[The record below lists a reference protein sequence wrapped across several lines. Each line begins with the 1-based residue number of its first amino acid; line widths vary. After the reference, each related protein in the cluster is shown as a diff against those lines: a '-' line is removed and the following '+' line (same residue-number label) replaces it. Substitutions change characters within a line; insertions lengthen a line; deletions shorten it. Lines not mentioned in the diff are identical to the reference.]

1 LTFIKTAVDDPGY
14 PGVIPREEAEMQLC
28 EILVH
33 LDPSPRAQARL
44 DIAAS
49 LARQHGAHLT
59 ALQVI
64 DVAIPVMAMADGGG
78 GGAVIAELMEQ
89 MRQSALAAGVNLKA
103 AFEAALAREG
113 IMGEWRQVEGTTP
126 EILALHGRY
135 ADLLVLGQDDPESDS
150 ADLLETVLFDSGRP
164 VLAIPFAGNFKSIG
178 KRVLV
183 GWNASR
189 EATRALH
196 DALPLIAK
204 AENTTVFLANPK
216 RGLGAHGEEP
226 GADIARHLARH
237 GLKVEVAKAVAD
249 DVADSA
255 LLLNH
260 ASDMGA
266 DLLVMGAYGHSRL
279 REFIL
284 GGVTRSL
291 LREMTIPVLLSH

>member
-1 LTFIKTAVDDPGY
+1 MK
-14 PGVIPREEAEMQLC
+14 LC
-28 EILVH
+28 DILVH
-33 LDPSPRAQARL
+33 VDASPRAQMRL
-44 DIAAS
+44 DVAAA

-64 DVAIPVMAMADGGG
+64 DVAVPVMAMADGGG

-89 MRQSALAAGVNLKA
+89 MRQSALVAGVKLKA
-103 AFEAALAREG
+103 AFETALAREG

-126 EILALHGRY
+126 EILAPQGRY
-135 ADLLVLGQDDPESDS
+135 ADLLVMGQDDPESDN

-164 VLAIPFAGNFKSIG
+164 VLAIPFAGSFKTIG

-204 AENTTVFLANPK
+204 AETATVFLANPK

-237 GLKVEVAKAVAD
+237 GLKVEVAKAIAD
-249 DVADSA
+249 DVPDSA

-260 ASDMGA
+260 ASDIGA

-291 LREMTIPVLLSH
+291 LREMTVPVLLSH

>member
-1 LTFIKTAVDDPGY
+1 MK
-14 PGVIPREEAEMQLC
+14 LC

-33 LDPSPRAQARL
+33 LDQSPRAEARL

-78 GGAVIAELMEQ
+78 GGAAIAELMEQ
-89 MRQSALAAGVNLKA
+89 MRQSALAAGVKLKA

-113 IMGEWRQVEGTTP
+113 IMGEWRQVEGATP

-135 ADLLVLGQDDPESDS
+135 ADLLVLGQDDPESNS

-237 GLKVEVAKAVAD
+237 GLKVEVAKAVAE

>member
-1 LTFIKTAVDDPGY
+1 MK
-14 PGVIPREEAEMQLC
+14 LC
-28 EILVH
+28 DILVH
-33 LDPSPRAQARL
+33 VDQSPRAQMRL
-44 DIAAS
+44 DIAAD

-64 DVAIPVMAMADGGG
+64 DVAMPVMALGDGG

-89 MRQSALAAGVNLKA
+89 MRQSALVAGVKLKV
-103 AFEAALAREG
+103 AFEAALARDG
-113 IMGEWRQVEGTTP
+113 IMGEWRQVEGTTR

-150 ADLLETVLFDSGRP
+150 AGLLEAVVFDSGRP
-164 VLAIPFAGNFKSIG
+164 VLAIPFAGSFKTIG

-189 EATRALH
+189 EASRALH

-204 AENTTVFLANPK
+204 AETATVFLANPT
-216 RGLGAHGEEP
+216 RGLDGHGEEP
-226 GADIARHLARH
+226 GADIARHMVRH
-237 GLKVEVAKAVAD
+237 GLKVEVAKVIAD
-249 DVADSA
+249 DVPDSA

-284 GGVTRSL
+284 GGMTRSL
-291 LREMTIPVLLSH
+291 LREMTVPVLLSH

>member
-1 LTFIKTAVDDPGY
+1 MK
-14 PGVIPREEAEMQLC
+14 LC
-28 EILVH
+28 DILVH
-33 LDPSPRAQARL
+33 VDQSPRAQMRL
-44 DIAAS
+44 DIAAE

-64 DVAIPVMAMADGGG
+64 DVAMPVMALGDGG

-89 MRQSALAAGVNLKA
+89 MRQSALTAGVKLKA
-103 AFEAALAREG
+103 AFETALAREG
-113 IMGEWRQVEGTTP
+113 IMGEWRQVEGTTR

-150 ADLLETVLFDSGRP
+150 AGLLEAVVFDSGRP
-164 VLAIPFAGNFKSIG
+164 VLAIPFAGTFKTVG

-189 EATRALH
+189 EASRALH

-204 AENTTVFLANPK
+204 AETATVFLANPT
-216 RGLGAHGEEP
+216 RGLDGHGEEP
-226 GADIARHLARH
+226 GADIARHMVRH
-237 GLKVEVAKAVAD
+237 GLKVEVAKVIAD
-249 DVADSA
+249 DVPDSA

-284 GGVTRSL
+284 GGMTRSL
-291 LREMTIPVLLSH
+291 LREMTVPVLLSH

>member
-1 LTFIKTAVDDPGY
+1 MK
-14 PGVIPREEAEMQLC
+14 LC
-28 EILVH
+28 DILVH
-33 LDPSPRAQARL
+33 VDASPRAQMRL
-44 DIAAS
+44 DVAAA

-64 DVAIPVMAMADGGG
+64 DVAVPVMAMADGGG

-89 MRQSALAAGVNLKA
+89 MRQSALVAGVKLKA
-103 AFEAALAREG
+103 AFETALAREG

-126 EILALHGRY
+126 EILALQGRY
-135 ADLLVLGQDDPESDS
+135 ADLLVMGQDDPESDN

-164 VLAIPFAGNFKSIG
+164 VLAIPFAGSFKTIG

-204 AENTTVFLANPK
+204 AETATVFLANPK

-237 GLKVEVAKAVAD
+237 GLKVEVAKAIAD
-249 DVADSA
+249 DVPDSA

-260 ASDMGA
+260 ASDIGA

-291 LREMTIPVLLSH
+291 LREMTVPVLLSH

>member
-1 LTFIKTAVDDPGY
+1 MK
-14 PGVIPREEAEMQLC
+14 LC
-28 EILVH
+28 DILVH
-33 LDPSPRAQARL
+33 IDQSPRALMRL
-44 DIAAS
+44 DIAAE

-64 DVAIPVMAMADGGG
+64 DVALPVMAMGDGG

-89 MRQSALAAGVNLKA
+89 MRQSALAAGVKLKA

-113 IMGEWRQVEGTTP
+113 IMGEWRQVEGTTQ

-150 ADLLETVLFDSGRP
+150 AGLLEAMVFDCGQP
-164 VLAIPFAGNFKSIG
+164 VLAIPFAGSFKTIG

-189 EATRALH
+189 EASRALH

-204 AENTTVFLANPK
+204 AETATVFLANPK
-216 RGLGAHGEEP
+216 RGLGGHGEEP

-237 GLKVEVAKAVAD
+237 GMKVEVAMAIAD
-249 DVADSA
+249 DVPDSA

-291 LREMTIPVLLSH
+291 LREMTVPVLLSH

>member
-1 LTFIKTAVDDPGY
+1 MK
-14 PGVIPREEAEMQLC
+14 LC
-28 EILVH
+28 DILVH
-33 LDPSPRAQARL
+33 IDQSPRALMRL
-44 DIAAS
+44 DIAAE

-64 DVAIPVMAMADGGG
+64 DVALPVMAMGDGG

-89 MRQSALAAGVNLKA
+89 MRQSALAAGVKLKV

-113 IMGEWRQVEGTTP
+113 IMGEWRKVEGTTQ

-150 ADLLETVLFDSGRP
+150 AGLLEAMVFDCGQP
-164 VLAIPFAGNFKSIG
+164 VLAIPFAGSFKTIG

-189 EATRALH
+189 EASRALH

-204 AENTTVFLANPK
+204 AETATVFLANPK
-216 RGLGAHGEEP
+216 RGLGGHGEEP

-237 GLKVEVAKAVAD
+237 GMKVEVAMAIAD
-249 DVADSA
+249 DVPDSA

-284 GGVTRSL
+284 GGMTRSL
-291 LREMTIPVLLSH
+291 LREMTVPVLLSH

>member
-1 LTFIKTAVDDPGY
+1 MK
-14 PGVIPREEAEMQLC
+14 LC
-28 EILVH
+28 DILVH
-33 LDPSPRAQARL
+33 IDQSPRAQMRL
-44 DIAAS
+44 DIAAE

-64 DVAIPVMAMADGGG
+64 DVAMPVMALGDGG

-89 MRQSALAAGVNLKA
+89 MRQSALVAGVKLKV
-103 AFEAALAREG
+103 AFEAALARDG
-113 IMGEWRQVEGTTP
+113 IMGEWRQVEGTTR

-150 ADLLETVLFDSGRP
+150 AGLLEAVVFDSGRP
-164 VLAIPFAGNFKSIG
+164 VLAIPFAGSFKTIG

-189 EATRALH
+189 EASRALH

-204 AENTTVFLANPK
+204 AETATVFLANPT
-216 RGLGAHGEEP
+216 RGLDGHGEEP
-226 GADIARHLARH
+226 GADIARHMVRH
-237 GLKVEVAKAVAD
+237 GLKVEVAKVIAD
-249 DVADSA
+249 DVPDSA

-284 GGVTRSL
+284 GGMTRSL
-291 LREMTIPVLLSH
+291 LREMTVPVLLSH

>member
-1 LTFIKTAVDDPGY
+1 
-14 PGVIPREEAEMQLC
+14 
-28 EILVH
+28 
-33 LDPSPRAQARL
+33 
-44 DIAAS
+44 
-49 LARQHGAHLT
+49 
-59 ALQVI
+59 
-64 DVAIPVMAMADGGG
+64 
-78 GGAVIAELMEQ
+78 
-89 MRQSALAAGVNLKA
+89 
-103 AFEAALAREG
+103 
-113 IMGEWRQVEGTTP
+113 
-126 EILALHGRY
+126 
-135 ADLLVLGQDDPESDS
+135 DS
-150 ADLLETVLFDSGRP
+150 AGLLERVLFDSGRP

-237 GLKVEVAKAVAD
+237 GLKVEVTKAVAE

-291 LREMTIPVLLSH
+291 LREMTVPVLLSH

>member
-1 LTFIKTAVDDPGY
+1 MK
-14 PGVIPREEAEMQLC
+14 LC
-28 EILVH
+28 DILVH
-33 LDPSPRAQARL
+33 IDQSPRAQMRL
-44 DIAAS
+44 DIAAE

-64 DVAIPVMAMADGGG
+64 DVAMPVMALGDGG

-89 MRQSALAAGVNLKA
+89 MRQSALVAGMKLKA
-103 AFEAALAREG
+103 AFEAALARDG
-113 IMGEWRQVEGTTP
+113 IMGEWRQVEGTTR

-135 ADLLVLGQDDPESDS
+135 ADLLVLGQDDPESDN
-150 ADLLETVLFDSGRP
+150 AGLLEAVVFDSGRP
-164 VLAIPFAGNFKSIG
+164 VLAIPFAGSFKTIG

-189 EATRALH
+189 EASRALH

-204 AENTTVFLANPK
+204 AETATVFLANPT
-216 RGLGAHGEEP
+216 RGLDGHGEEP
-226 GADIARHLARH
+226 GADIARHMVRH
-237 GLKVEVAKAVAD
+237 GLKVEVAKVIAND
-249 DVADSA
+249 LPDSA

-284 GGVTRSL
+284 GGMTRSL
-291 LREMTIPVLLSH
+291 LREMTVPVLLSH

>member
-1 LTFIKTAVDDPGY
+1 MK
-14 PGVIPREEAEMQLC
+14 LC
-28 EILVH
+28 DILVH
-33 LDPSPRAQARL
+33 LDASPRARIRL
-44 DIAAS
+44 DLAVA
-49 LARQHGAHLT
+49 LARQHRAHLT
-59 ALQVI
+59 ALHVI
-64 DVAIPVMAMADGGG
+64 DVALPVMAMGDG

-89 MRQSALAAGVNLKA
+89 MRQTALKA
-103 AFEAALAREG
+103 GAQLQAAFQEAIRREG
-113 IMGEWRQVEGTTP
+113 IMGEWRQVEGSAA
-126 EILALHGRY
+126 ELVALHGRY
-135 ADLLVLGQDDPESDS
+135 ADLLVLGQDDPESDH
-150 ADLLETVLFDSGRP
+150 AGLLEAVLFDSGRP
-164 VLAIPFAGNFKSIG
+164 VLAIPFASTFPQIG
-178 KRVLV
+178 RRVLV

-189 EATRALH
+189 EASRAVH
-196 DALPLIAK
+196 DALPLLAK
-204 AENTTVFLANPK
+204 AESACVFLANPK

-291 LREMTIPVLLSH
+291 LREMTVPVLLSH

>member
-1 LTFIKTAVDDPGY
+1 MK
-14 PGVIPREEAEMQLC
+14 LC

-33 LDPSPRAQARL
+33 LDQSPRAQARL

-49 LARQHGAHLT
+49 LTRQHGAHLT
-59 ALQVI
+59 ALHVI
-64 DVAIPVMAMADGGG
+64 DVAVPVMAMGDGGG

-89 MRQSALAAGVNLKA
+89 MRQSALTAGVKLKA

-126 EILALHGRY
+126 EILGLHGRY
-135 ADLLVLGQDDPESDS
+135 ADLLVLGQDDPEGDNRG
-150 ADLLETVLFDSGRP
+150 LLEAALFDSGRP

-189 EATRALH
+189 EARRALH

-204 AENTTVFLANPK
+204 ADTTTVFLANPK
-216 RGLGAHGEEP
+216 RGLAAHGEEP

-237 GLKVEVAKAVAD
+237 GLKVEVAKAMAD
-249 DVADSA
+249 DVSDSA

>member
-1 LTFIKTAVDDPGY
+1 MK
-14 PGVIPREEAEMQLC
+14 LC
-28 EILVH
+28 DILVH
-33 LDPSPRAQARL
+33 VDQSPRAQMRL
-44 DIAAS
+44 DIAAE

-64 DVAIPVMAMADGGG
+64 DVAMPVMALGDGG

-89 MRQSALAAGVNLKA
+89 MRQSALVAGVKLKA
-103 AFEAALAREG
+103 AFEAALARDG
-113 IMGEWRQVEGTTP
+113 IMGEWRQVEGTTR

-150 ADLLETVLFDSGRP
+150 AGLLEAVVFDSGRP
-164 VLAIPFAGNFKSIG
+164 VLAIPFAGSFKTIG

-189 EATRALH
+189 EASRALH

-204 AENTTVFLANPK
+204 AETATVFLANPT
-216 RGLGAHGEEP
+216 RGLDGHGEEP
-226 GADIARHLARH
+226 GADIARHMVRH
-237 GLKVEVAKAVAD
+237 GLKVEVAKVIAD
-249 DVADSA
+249 DVPDSA

-284 GGVTRSL
+284 GGMTRSL
-291 LREMTIPVLLSH
+291 LREMTVPVLLSH

>member
-1 LTFIKTAVDDPGY
+1 MK
-14 PGVIPREEAEMQLC
+14 LC
-28 EILVH
+28 DILVH
-33 LDPSPRAQARL
+33 VDQSPRAQMRL
-44 DIAAS
+44 DIAAE

-64 DVAIPVMAMADGGG
+64 DVAMPVMALGDGG

-89 MRQSALAAGVNLKA
+89 MRQSALTAGVKLKA
-103 AFEAALAREG
+103 AFETALAREG
-113 IMGEWRQVEGTTP
+113 IMGEWRQVEGTTR

-150 ADLLETVLFDSGRP
+150 AGLLEAVVFDSGRP
-164 VLAIPFAGNFKSIG
+164 VLAIPFAGSFKTIG

-189 EATRALH
+189 EASRALH

-204 AENTTVFLANPK
+204 AETATVFLANPT
-216 RGLGAHGEEP
+216 RGLDGHGEEP
-226 GADIARHLARH
+226 GADIARHMVRH
-237 GLKVEVAKAVAD
+237 GLKVEVAKVIAD
-249 DVADSA
+249 DVPDSA

-284 GGVTRSL
+284 GGMTRSL
-291 LREMTIPVLLSH
+291 LREMTVPVLLSH

>member
-1 LTFIKTAVDDPGY
+1 MK
-14 PGVIPREEAEMQLC
+14 LC
-28 EILVH
+28 DILVH
-33 LDPSPRAQARL
+33 VDQSPRAQMRL
-44 DIAAS
+44 DIAAE

-64 DVAIPVMAMADGGG
+64 DVAMPVMALGDGG

-89 MRQSALAAGVNLKA
+89 MRQSALVAGVKLKA
-103 AFEAALAREG
+103 AFEAALARDG
-113 IMGEWRQVEGTTP
+113 IMGEWRQVEGTTR

-150 ADLLETVLFDSGRP
+150 AGLLEAVVFDSGRP
-164 VLAIPFAGNFKSIG
+164 VLAIPFAGTFKTIG

-189 EATRALH
+189 EASRALH

-204 AENTTVFLANPK
+204 AETATVFLANPT
-216 RGLGAHGEEP
+216 RGLDGHGEEP
-226 GADIARHLARH
+226 GADIARHMVRH
-237 GLKVEVAKAVAD
+237 GLKVEVAKVIAK
-249 DVADSA
+249 DVPDSA

-284 GGVTRSL
+284 GGMTRSL
-291 LREMTIPVLLSH
+291 LREMTVPVLLSH

>member
-1 LTFIKTAVDDPGY
+1 MK
-14 PGVIPREEAEMQLC
+14 LC
-28 EILVH
+28 DILVH
-33 LDPSPRAQARL
+33 LDTLPQARIRL
-44 DIAAS
+44 DSAIA

-64 DVAIPVMAMADGGG
+64 DVAVPVMAMGDGGG

-89 MRQSALAAGVNLKA
+89 MRQSALVAGQKLKA

-113 IMGEWRQVEGTTP
+113 VMGEWRQVEGTTP

-135 ADLLVLGQDDPESDS
+135 ADLLVLGQDDPESDH
-150 ADLLETVLFDSGRP
+150 AGLLEAVLFDSGRP
-164 VLAIPFAGNFKSIG
+164 VLAIPFAGQFKSIG

-189 EATRALH
+189 EASRAVH
-196 DALPLIAK
+196 DALPLLAK
-204 AENTTVFLANPK
+204 AESACVFLANPK

-291 LREMTIPVLLSH
+291 LREMTVPVLLSH

>member
-1 LTFIKTAVDDPGY
+1 MK
-14 PGVIPREEAEMQLC
+14 LC
-28 EILVH
+28 DIIVH
-33 LDPSPRAQARL
+33 LDASPRARIRL
-44 DIAAS
+44 DLAVA
-49 LARQHGAHLT
+49 LARQHRAHLT
-59 ALQVI
+59 ALHVI
-64 DVAIPVMAMADGGG
+64 DVALPVMAMGDG

-89 MRQSALAAGVNLKA
+89 MRQTALKA
-103 AFEAALAREG
+103 GAQLQAAFQEAIRREG
-113 IMGEWRQVEGTTP
+113 IMGEWRQVEGSAA
-126 EILALHGRY
+126 ELVALHGCY
-135 ADLLVLGQDDPESDS
+135 ADLLVLGQDDPESDH
-150 ADLLETVLFDSGRP
+150 AGLLEAVLFDSGRP
-164 VLAIPFAGNFKSIG
+164 VLAIPFAGTFPQIG
-178 KRVLV
+178 RRVLV

-189 EATRALH
+189 EASRAVH
-196 DALPLIAK
+196 DALPLLAK
-204 AENTTVFLANPK
+204 AESACVFLANPK

-291 LREMTIPVLLSH
+291 LREMTVPVLLSH

>member
-1 LTFIKTAVDDPGY
+1 MK
-14 PGVIPREEAEMQLC
+14 LC
-28 EILVH
+28 DILVH
-33 LDPSPRAQARL
+33 IDQSPRALMRL
-44 DIAAS
+44 DIAAE

-59 ALQVI
+59 ALQVM
-64 DVAIPVMAMADGGG
+64 DVALPVMAMGDGG
-78 GGAVIAELMEQ
+78 GGAVIAEVMEQ
-89 MRQSALAAGVNLKA
+89 MRQSALAAGVKLKV

-113 IMGEWRQVEGTTP
+113 IMGEWRQVEGTTQ

-135 ADLLVLGQDDPESDS
+135 ADLLVLGQDDPEGDS
-150 ADLLETVLFDSGRP
+150 AGLLEAMVFDCGRP
-164 VLAIPFAGNFKSIG
+164 VLAIPFARSFKTIG

-189 EATRALH
+189 AASRALH

-204 AENTTVFLANPK
+204 AETATVFLANPK
-216 RGLGAHGEEP
+216 RGLGGHGEEP

-237 GLKVEVAKAVAD
+237 GMKVEVAMAIAD
-249 DVADSA
+249 DVPDSA

-284 GGVTRSL
+284 GGMTRSL
-291 LREMTIPVLLSH
+291 LREMTVPVLLSH

>member
-1 LTFIKTAVDDPGY
+1 MK
-14 PGVIPREEAEMQLC
+14 LC
-28 EILVH
+28 DILVH
-33 LDPSPRAQARL
+33 IDQSPRALMRL
-44 DIAAS
+44 DIAAE

-64 DVAIPVMAMADGGG
+64 DVALPVMAMGDGG

-89 MRQSALAAGVNLKA
+89 MRQSALAAGVKLKA

-113 IMGEWRQVEGTTP
+113 IMGEWRQVEGTTQ

-150 ADLLETVLFDSGRP
+150 AGLLEAMVFDCGQP
-164 VLAIPFAGNFKSIG
+164 VLAIPFAGSFKTIG

-189 EATRALH
+189 EASRALH

-204 AENTTVFLANPK
+204 AETATVFLANPK
-216 RGLGAHGEEP
+216 RGLGGHGEES

-237 GLKVEVAKAVAD
+237 GMKVEVAMAIAD
-249 DVADSA
+249 DVPDSA

-284 GGVTRSL
+284 GGMTRSL
-291 LREMTIPVLLSH
+291 LREMTVPVLLSH

>member
-1 LTFIKTAVDDPGY
+1 MK
-14 PGVIPREEAEMQLC
+14 LC

-33 LDPSPRAQARL
+33 LDQSPRAQARL

-59 ALQVI
+59 GLQVI

-89 MRQSALAAGVNLKA
+89 MRQSALAACVKLKA
-103 AFEAALAREG
+103 AFDAALTREG
-113 IMGEWRQVEGTTP
+113 IMGKWRQVEGTTP

-150 ADLLETVLFDSGRP
+150 AGLLEMVLFDSGRP

-196 DALPLIAK
+196 DALPLIAQ
-204 AENTTVFLANPK
+204 AENTTVFLANPN
-216 RGLGAHGEEP
+216 RGLGAHGQEP

-237 GLKVEVAKAVAD
+237 GLKVEVAKAMAD
-249 DVADSA
+249 DVSDSA

-291 LREMTIPVLLSH
+291 LREMTVPVLLSH

>member
-1 LTFIKTAVDDPGY
+1 MK
-14 PGVIPREEAEMQLC
+14 LC
-28 EILVH
+28 DILVH
-33 LDPSPRAQARL
+33 VDASPRAQMRL
-44 DIAAS
+44 EIAAT

-64 DVAIPVMAMADGGG
+64 DVAVPVMAMADGGG

-89 MRQSALAAGVNLKA
+89 MRQSALASGQKLKA
-103 AFEAALAREG
+103 AFEMALAREG
-113 IMGEWRQVEGTTP
+113 IMGEWRQVEGTSP
-126 EILALHGRY
+126 EIVALHGRY
-135 ADLLVLGQDDPESDS
+135 ADLLVMGQDDPESDS
-150 ADLLETVLFDSGRP
+150 AGLLEAVLFDSGRP
-164 VLAIPFAGNFKSIG
+164 VLAIPFAGKFKSIG
-178 KRVLV
+178 KRVLF

-196 DALPLIAK
+196 DALPLITK
-204 AENTTVFLANPK
+204 ADSATVFLANPK
-216 RGLGAHGEEP
+216 RGLDGHGEEP

-237 GLKVEVAKAVAD
+237 GVKVEVAKAMAD
-249 DVADSA
+249 DVPDSS

>member
-1 LTFIKTAVDDPGY
+1 MK
-14 PGVIPREEAEMQLC
+14 LC
-28 EILVH
+28 DILVH
-33 LDPSPRAQARL
+33 IDQSPRALMRL
-44 DIAAS
+44 DIAAE

-64 DVAIPVMAMADGGG
+64 DVALPVMAMGDGG

-89 MRQSALAAGVNLKA
+89 MRQSALAAGVKLKV
-103 AFEAALAREG
+103 AFEAALARDG
-113 IMGEWRQVEGTTP
+113 IMGEWRQVEGTTQ

-150 ADLLETVLFDSGRP
+150 AGLLEAMVFDCGRP
-164 VLAIPFAGNFKSIG
+164 VLAIPFAGSFKTIG

-189 EATRALH
+189 EASRALH

-204 AENTTVFLANPK
+204 AETATVFLANPK
-216 RGLGAHGEEP
+216 RGLGGHGEEP

-237 GLKVEVAKAVAD
+237 GMKVEVAMAIAD
-249 DVADSA
+249 DVPDSA

-284 GGVTRSL
+284 GGMTRSL
-291 LREMTIPVLLSH
+291 LREMTVPVLLSH

>member
-1 LTFIKTAVDDPGY
+1 MK
-14 PGVIPREEAEMQLC
+14 LC
-28 EILVH
+28 DILVH
-33 LDPSPRAQARL
+33 LDASPRARIRL
-44 DIAAS
+44 DLAVA
-49 LARQHGAHLT
+49 LARQHRAHLT
-59 ALQVI
+59 ALHVI
-64 DVAIPVMAMADGGG
+64 DVALPVMAMGDG

-89 MRQSALAAGVNLKA
+89 MRQTALKA
-103 AFEAALAREG
+103 GAQLQAAFQEAIRREG
-113 IMGEWRQVEGTTP
+113 IMGEWRQVEGSAA
-126 EILALHGRY
+126 ELVALHGRY
-135 ADLLVLGQDDPESDS
+135 ADLLLLGQDDPESDH
-150 ADLLETVLFDSGRP
+150 AGLLEAVLFDSGRP
-164 VLAIPFAGNFKSIG
+164 VLAIPFAGTFPQIG
-178 KRVLV
+178 RRVLV

-189 EATRALH
+189 EASRAVH
-196 DALPLIAK
+196 DALPLLAK
-204 AENTTVFLANPK
+204 AESACVFLANPK

-291 LREMTIPVLLSH
+291 LREMTVPVLLSH

>member
-1 LTFIKTAVDDPGY
+1 MK
-14 PGVIPREEAEMQLC
+14 LC
-28 EILVH
+28 DILVH
-33 LDPSPRAQARL
+33 IDQSPRAQMRL
-44 DIAAS
+44 DIAAE

-64 DVAIPVMAMADGGG
+64 DVAMPVMALGDGG

-89 MRQSALAAGVNLKA
+89 MRQSALVAGVKMKA
-103 AFEAALAREG
+103 AFETALAREG
-113 IMGEWRQVEGTTP
+113 IMGEWRQVEGTTR

-150 ADLLETVLFDSGRP
+150 AGLLEAVVFDSGRP
-164 VLAIPFAGNFKSIG
+164 VLAIPFAGSFKTIG

-189 EATRALH
+189 EASRALH

-204 AENTTVFLANPK
+204 AETVTLFLANPT
-216 RGLGAHGEEP
+216 RGLDGHGEEP
-226 GADIARHLARH
+226 GADIARHMVRH
-237 GLKVEVAKAVAD
+237 ELKVEVAKVIAD
-249 DVADSA
+249 DVPDSA

-284 GGVTRSL
+284 GGMTRSL
-291 LREMTIPVLLSH
+291 LREMTVPVLLSH

>member
-1 LTFIKTAVDDPGY
+1 MK
-14 PGVIPREEAEMQLC
+14 LC
-28 EILVH
+28 DILVH
-33 LDPSPRAQARL
+33 IDQSPRALMRL
-44 DIAAS
+44 DIAAE

-64 DVAIPVMAMADGGG
+64 DVALPVMAMGDGG

-89 MRQSALAAGVNLKA
+89 MRQSALAAGVKLKA

-113 IMGEWRQVEGTTP
+113 IMGEWRQVEGTTQ

-150 ADLLETVLFDSGRP
+150 AGLLEAMVFDCGRP
-164 VLAIPFAGNFKSIG
+164 ILAIPFAGSFNTIG

-189 EATRALH
+189 EASRALH

-204 AENTTVFLANPK
+204 AETATVFLANPK
-216 RGLGAHGEEP
+216 RGLGGHGEEP

-237 GLKVEVAKAVAD
+237 GMKVEVAMAIAD
-249 DVADSA
+249 DVPDSA

-284 GGVTRSL
+284 GGMTRSL
-291 LREMTIPVLLSH
+291 LREMTVPVLLSH